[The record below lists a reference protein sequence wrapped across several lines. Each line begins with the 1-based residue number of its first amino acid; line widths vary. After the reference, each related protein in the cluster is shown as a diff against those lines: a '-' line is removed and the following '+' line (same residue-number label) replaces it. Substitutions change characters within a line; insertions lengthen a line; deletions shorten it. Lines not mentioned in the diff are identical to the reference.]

1 MEKLFQN
8 NPIMELSKLV
18 FLVLT
23 ISLFSCANKDNKT
36 QDTAMYEGIINNSAF
51 EFGVWV
57 SANANKPDDD
67 YSKEF
72 KKYKSAGID
81 EVLINTG
88 TDPELLKRLVPIA
101 TNEGLKVHAWIMA
114 MNRPGDSVALQHPE
128 WYAVSRDG
136 KSCYDTRPYVDYY
149 QWLCPTREASRN
161 HVLSLV
167 EGLAKVDGI
176 ESVHL
181 DYIRFSDIFLPIG
194 LLPKYNLV
202 QDTEMAEFDFCYC
215 DECVNAFEKIHHKNP
230 RESNNTSID
239 MEWKNFRL
247 DAIKAVVDDAYK
259 IAHKYNKNLTAA
271 VFPYPEMADHMV
283 RQRWDKWDIDE
294 VYPMIYHGFYNEEVD
309 WIGYATKQGVKD
321 LSGKKTQIN
330 TGIYIPDF
338 TSEEEL
344 KEAILLAKESGAKGI
359 TFFDGPALSEANL
372 NTIKETKASLK

>member
-1 MEKLFQN
+1 MGKLYQNKTIMKLTKLF
-8 NPIMELSKLV
+8 ICI
-18 FLVLT
+18 LVLSI
-23 ISLFSCANKDNKT
+23 ISCVSKGENKKEIQISETKT
-36 QDTAMYEGIINNSAF
+36 EIAPF
-51 EFGVWV
+51 KFGVWIT
-57 SANANKPDDD
+57 ADAKRTNED
-67 YSKEF
+67 YGQEF
-72 KKYKSAGID
+72 GKYKIAGID
-81 EVLINTG
+81 EVLINTN

-101 TNEGLKVHAWIMA
+101 TKAGLKVHAWIMA

-128 WYAVSRDG
+128 WYAVSREG

-161 HVLSLV
+161 HVLDLV

-215 DECVNAFEKIHHKNP
+215 DECINAFKKIHHKDP
-230 RESNNTSID
+230 RESKNPAID

-247 DAIKAVVDDAYK
+247 NAIKAVVDDAYK
-259 IAHKYNKNLTAA
+259 IVHKYNKNLTAA

-309 WIGYATKQGVKD
+309 WVGYATRQGVKD
-321 LSGKKTQIN
+321 LEGKRTKIN
-330 TGIYIPDF
+330 TGIFIPAF
-338 TSEEEL
+338 KSEEEL
-344 KEAILLAKESGAKGI
+344 TEAIVLAKENGAKGV
-359 TFFDGPALSEANL
+359 TFFDGNALSDANL